1 MSSSYRLL
9 SDRRLTDLLLK
20 AVVLMVG
27 SEAMDMLNS
36 MDWSKEEVE
45 QEEIIEEVE
54 AMMTM

>member
-1 MSSSYRLL
+1 
-9 SDRRLTDLLLK
+9 
-20 AVVLMVG
+20 MVG